1 MSLAAA
7 SLSPSDAL
15 DRVAGNADEL
25 DRDPRFPAES
35 LDALASAGMLAITVP
50 DTGGRRP
57 LPAAAEWEAVRAVAR
72 ADGSVGRIYDG
83 HLNAVERLALAAPEP
98 LRSRELARVEAGAAR
113 LGVWGADPRPAE
125 GEGEPARLVA
135 GRRVHGAKVFC
146 SGAGGLDAALV
157 LVRGDEPGPPL
168 LAYVDL
174 TDDVEVDRDWYRA
187 AGMRSSESHRVVF
200 HGAAVLAVLGEP
212 GELGREPWF
221 GRDAIRTASCWAG
234 LVDAVRAEALALL
247 AQRVAKDDLAALAA
261 GRMVARAGTVDA
273 LLADAGRR
281 VEGDPEA
288 PVFGLSVALR
298 AAVADAARDTVESA
312 LAALGSRPLAAAG
325 RLDRARRDLEVFL
338 HQHRLDPLL
347 VRLGRRA
354 ATDGPGA

>member
-1 MSLAAA
+1 VSLAAA
-7 SLSPSDAL
+7 RLSLSDAL
-15 DRVAGNADEL
+15 DRVAANADEL

-35 LDALASAGMLAITVP
+35 LDALGAAGMLGITVP
-50 DTGGRRP
+50 DSGGRH
-57 LPAAAEWEAVRAVAR
+57 LPASRDWEAVRAVAR

-98 LRSRELARVEAGAAR
+98 LRSRELARVLAGEAR

-125 GEGEPARLVA
+125 GEGDPARLVA
-135 GRRVHGAKVFC
+135 GDRVHGAKVFC

-157 LVRGDEPGPPL
+157 LVRGDVPGPPL

-212 GELGREPWF
+212 GELGREPFF

-234 LVDAVRAEALALL
+234 LVDAVREEALALL
-247 AQRVAKDDLAALAA
+247 AARVVEDDLAALAA

-273 LLADAGRR
+273 LLDDAGRR
-281 VEGDPEA
+281 VEANPEE

-298 AAVADAARDTVESA
+298 VAVADAARDTVESA
-312 LAALGSRPLAAAG
+312 LAALGSRPLAVAG

-347 VRLGRRA
+347 ARLGRQA
-354 ATDGPGA
+354 ASDGSGP